1 MSSRIDNTETGLR
14 KRHSCGQQAQSE
26 KKNEVL
32 SAEAGA
38 ENTNS
43 INSFLFSKF
52 IPHSLRECIS
62 GQEHDKTQNMILTPK
77 QEDID
82 GSMPLTKSCSD
93 FSSSYP
99 IPNKG
104 LETCDNNDA
113 CCKVFA
119 DDPSEAGAPLNVS
132 FYTCTTVSTNS
143 ESSNLDSD
151 SSNLDSECDFESCD
165 NGFSFLTF
173 RLSYLFVTL
182 VVMLADGLQGTH
194 LYVLYEGYGFS
205 VASLYCLGFITGAF
219 TAPITGPL
227 IDRFGRKKSA
237 LLYCVLEVG
246 INMLEQFP
254 FLSGLIV
261 SRVVGG
267 ITTNLL
273 STVFETWLDTEYR
286 NRGFAKDQYETLMRD
301 SVVVSNLAAI
311 ASGYLAHVLA
321 ESFGNTGPF
330 EGAVTCTAVAFIVIF
345 FLWNENYGKIGQ
357 EDSNGDDNISKSPLK
372 QLSET
377 LTFIRSDSRVLRVC
391 ITQGLTLG
399 SLHIFIFLWSP
410 LLKEFSAGC
419 NGTVWGLDTQGE
431 PAYGLIFGAF
441 MAAGVLGGLCSSAVR
456 RFVTLIL
463 SPLTKG
469 QVPETVSVDDE
480 EPVRAMDIE
489 FQGALCYFFCAL
501 LLLAPSVMPATGE
514 YTFSI
519 ALFSFI
525 AYEVSVGI
533 YSPCEGV
540 MRSIYIPPESRG
552 SIMTV
557 PSIIVN
563 VAVAIAVVSTE
574 AISRQTALFLIAMMM
589 TTCGVLQLSLVS
601 KKEWASLFGR
611 IDRVKRKSMS
621 SLRSLSSFGD
631 DMSQAMGVKRGKVE

>member
-1 MSSRIDNTETGLR
+1 MEIVCLHCLIIG
-14 KRHSCGQQAQSE
+14 
-26 KKNEVL
+26 
-32 SAEAGA
+32 
-38 ENTNS
+38 
-43 INSFLFSKF
+43 
-52 IPHSLRECIS
+52 
-62 GQEHDKTQNMILTPK
+62 
-77 QEDID
+77 
-82 GSMPLTKSCSD
+82 
-93 FSSSYP
+93 
-99 IPNKG
+99 
-104 LETCDNNDA
+104 
-113 CCKVFA
+113 
-119 DDPSEAGAPLNVS
+119 
-132 FYTCTTVSTNS
+132 CTT
-143 ESSNLDSD
+143 
-151 SSNLDSECDFESCD
+151 
-165 NGFSFLTF
+165 
-173 RLSYLFVTL
+173 
-182 VVMLADGLQGTH
+182 GTH

-205 VASLYCLGFITGAF
+205 VASLYCLGFLTGAI

-227 IDRFGRKKSA
+227 IDRIGRKKSA
-237 LLYCVLEVG
+237 LLYCALEVG

-267 ITTNLL
+267 VTTNLL

-286 NRGFAKDQYETLMRD
+286 NRGFAKEEYETLMRD

-330 EGAVTCTAVAFIVIF
+330 EGAVTCTAVAFAVIF
-345 FLWNENYGKIGQ
+345 FLWNENYGKSG
-357 EDSNGDDNISKSPLK
+357 EDEESNSPIAQLK
-372 QLSET
+372 ET
-377 LTFIRSDSRVLRVC
+377 LTFIKSDSKVTRVC

-419 NGTVWGLDTQGE
+419 KGYVWGLDSQGE
-431 PAYGLIFGAF
+431 PAYGLIFGAY
-441 MAAGVLGGLCSSAVR
+441 MAAGVLGGLFSPIVR
-456 RFVTLIL
+456 RFVTFIL

-469 QVPETVSVDDE
+469 KVPETVTVDGEE

-489 FQGALCYFFCAL
+489 FQGAFCYFFCAL
-501 LLLAPSVMPATGE
+501 LLLAPSLLSATGE

-525 AYEVSVGI
+525 AYEFSVGI
-533 YSPCEGV
+533 YSPCEGM

-563 VAVAIAVVSTE
+563 VAVALGVVSTE
-574 AISRQTALFLIAMMM
+574 SISNQTALCVISVMMM
-589 TTCGVLQLSLVS
+589 TCGFLQLSMVS

-611 IDRVKRKSMS
+611 IEYVKRQSMS
-621 SLRSLSSFGD
+621 SLRSLSSFNKD
-631 DMSQAMGVKRGKVE
+631 DMSWSSSKSLRREKIE